1 MLKILTAFRIEKKKN
16 RFKSTSIDHLYES
29 NEVFFLNDNV
39 AFGHPSRLL
48 LPLV

>member
-29 NEVFFLNDNV
+29 NEVFFFEWQRSV
-39 AFGHPSRLL
+39 WSPI
-48 LPLV
+48 